1 MTTRVQAESLQNA
14 TESATWGEWDPRAE
28 LAGLTALRG
37 IAAILVVV
45 FHADV
50 ALSDTAGQQL
60 VLGPMRAIV
69 ERGYLF
75 VDLFFLLSGVVI
87 AHVYGQRSIASG
99 GEYRSF
105 LWNRLARIYPMHLVA
120 TLLFVLPLIAG
131 LTEFNDRN
139 SVGSL
144 ASEFLLANSI
154 GLFDTLAWNEV
165 SWSISAEWFAY
176 LLAPFILRLVR
187 PETSS
192 ARVAVGVFIVSWGAL
207 LVMAHGGSLDDFTFR
222 LGAVRGILGFAAG
235 IALYRLHRLGSIA
248 TLAAKPAAFV
258 ISVLLTG
265 VAVATAGNEAL
276 VIVAFA
282 ALILS
287 SIHASGTTLKVLR
300 WRPLEWLG
308 QISYSVYLLQ
318 LFVLV
323 FFLRYWDG
331 RVGEG
336 TAAEV
341 WLWLIAMLVALCGV
355 STLTYRRIERPAQQ
369 AMRKLAQRS

>member
-1 MTTRVQAESLQNA
+1 MCIR
-14 TESATWGEWDPRAE
+14 
-28 LAGLTALRG
+28 
-37 IAAILVVV
+37 
-45 FHADV
+45 
-50 ALSDTAGQQL
+50 
-60 VLGPMRAIV
+60 
-69 ERGYLF
+69 
-75 VDLFFLLSGVVI
+75 
-87 AHVYGQRSIASG
+87 
-99 GEYRSF
+99 
-105 LWNRLARIYPMHLVA
+105 
-120 TLLFVLPLIAG
+120 
-131 LTEFNDRN
+131 DR
-139 SVGSL
+139 
-144 ASEFLLANSI
+144 
-154 GLFDTLAWNEV
+154 
-165 SWSISAEWFAY
+165 
-176 LLAPFILRLVR
+176 
-187 PETSS
+187 
-192 ARVAVGVFIVSWGAL
+192 
-207 LVMAHGGSLDDFTFR
+207 
-222 LGAVRGILGFAAG
+222 
-235 IALYRLHRLGSIA
+235 
-248 TLAAKPAAFV
+248 
-258 ISVLLTG
+258 ISVLFTG

>member
-1 MTTRVQAESLQNA
+1 MCIRDSL
-14 TESATWGEWDPRAE
+14 S
-28 LAGLTALRG
+28 
-37 IAAILVVV
+37 
-45 FHADV
+45 
-50 ALSDTAGQQL
+50 
-60 VLGPMRAIV
+60 
-69 ERGYLF
+69 
-75 VDLFFLLSGVVI
+75 
-87 AHVYGQRSIASG
+87 
-99 GEYRSF
+99 
-105 LWNRLARIYPMHLVA
+105 
-120 TLLFVLPLIAG
+120 
-131 LTEFNDRN
+131 
-139 SVGSL
+139 
-144 ASEFLLANSI
+144 
-154 GLFDTLAWNEV
+154 
-165 SWSISAEWFAY
+165 
-176 LLAPFILRLVR
+176 
-187 PETSS
+187 
-192 ARVAVGVFIVSWGAL
+192 
-207 LVMAHGGSLDDFTFR
+207 
-222 LGAVRGILGFAAG
+222 
-235 IALYRLHRLGSIA
+235 SIA

-331 RVGEG
+331 RVGED